1 MIKPDAGNSALF
13 GKVGL
18 AKARLRA
25 LVNCFFRGCKKIM
38 RGKKRE
44 ILFLRVYYCRKLL
57 KR

>member
-38 RGKKRE
+38 RGQKKGNPFFAR
-44 ILFLRVYYCRKLL
+44 ILLS
-57 KR
+57 